1 MSEHRDF
8 AAARNGGPSRF
19 FEIQFILSF
28 VTLHF
33 VMVGLRCSLG
43 VAVIFV
49 TIVIFFF
56 VFVFLFVLFLVGL
69 LPKEDIG
76 CYGAMSAVSA
86 NVLWIHSVH
95 GANGTPYP

>member
-1 MSEHRDF
+1 
-8 AAARNGGPSRF
+8 
-19 FEIQFILSF
+19 
-28 VTLHF
+28 
-33 VMVGLRCSLG
+33 MVGLRCSLG

-95 GANGTPYP
+95 GQSYAVSVTTGTKDRQRSGL